1 MGQQTLAE
9 IEEQYHQ
16 LVGRGDYAQALDLAD
31 RTAPLFP
38 PHAQRIVYYWRF
50 RLAAL
55 LGQKEKALQLLNE
68 ALNIGYWYVGLD
80 EEADFALLQGDPAFI
95 QVVTT
100 SVARRAA
107 AIANA
112 QQILTTLP
120 PQESTPPYPLLLA
133 FHGNSSTVAE
143 FQRHWHVAA
152 AQGWLVGLPQSSQV
166 YGPDAFSW
174 LDWDWSLQEGQQAYQ
189 RLCTNYPVNRQKVV
203 LAGFSMGAGLAAFL
217 GASGKVDITG
227 MILVAPFVN
236 EVKNL
241 IPHLEARPRHTLR
254 VFLVASERDEYC
266 RSIAEQMADLFP
278 QHGIPCKLKVY
289 PNLGH
294 SFPPPFE
301 QELIEALAFIAP
313 D

>member
-16 LVGRGDYAQALDLAD
+16 LVGCGDYAQALDLAD

-80 EEADFALLQGDPAFI
+80 EDADFALLQGDPTFI

-112 QQILTTLP
+112 QQLITTLP
-120 PQESTPPYPLLLA
+120 PQQGTPPYPLLLA
-133 FHGNSSTVAE
+133 FHGNNSTVAE
-143 FQRHWHVAA
+143 FQRHWHAA
-152 AQGWLVGLPQSSQV
+152 AEQGWLVGLPQSSQA

-174 LDWDWSLQEGQQAYQ
+174 LDWEWSLQEGQQAYD
-189 RLCTNYPVNRQKVV
+189 RLCTDYPVDRQRVV

-227 MILVAPFVN
+227 MILVAPFVSD
-236 EVKNL
+236 VQNL
-241 IPHLEARPRHTLR
+241 IPHLETRPRHNLR

-266 RSIAEQMADLFP
+266 RSIAVQMADLFP
-278 QHGIPCKLKVY
+278 QYGIPCKLKVY
-289 PNLGH
+289 PDLGH

-301 QELIEALAFIAP
+301 QELTEALAFIAP